1 MLFENRRVA
10 GVRLAEEL
18 FEIMGRDAA
27 VLALPRWGV
36 PVAFEVAKALH
47 FPLDT
52 LVVRKLGISSNPEF
66 AFWAISQA
74 GILVIDTST
83 VSMFGLTQPEIDGI
97 IRRERAEL
105 ERREKTYDS
114 GGFLEW
120 KTFDTIIIV
129 DDGMATGANMEA
141 AVHAAKALY
150 HPNEI
155 VVAVPVASTEAVDRI
170 LQHADECLVLLQSD
184 TLGSISQ
191 YYVAFPQIE
200 DDEVIAILQA
210 SHQSQVC

>member
-1 MLFENRRVA
+1 
-10 GVRLAEEL
+10 
-18 FEIMGRDAA
+18 
-27 VLALPRWGV
+27 
-36 PVAFEVAKALH
+36 
-47 FPLDT
+47 
-52 LVVRKLGISSNPEF
+52 
-66 AFWAISQA
+66 
-74 GILVIDTST
+74 
-83 VSMFGLTQPEIDGI
+83 
-97 IRRERAEL
+97 
-105 ERREKTYDS
+105 
-114 GGFLEW
+114 
-120 KTFDTIIIV
+120 
-129 DDGMATGANMEA
+129 MATGANMEA